1 MEIQTGWKGRTFI
14 HPACGFLEQV
24 HPRFK
29 RDALGVSSKREDPLT
44 RSDFLLDS
52 RQWSS
57 LIVGKISEV
66 WRMRV
71 SMCVLFVSCQEA
83 LYAKDATSA
92 VSCGISPRVAYGPHP

>member
-1 MEIQTGWKGRTFI
+1 MSWNVPCT
-14 HPACGFLEQV
+14 FLELFWSIRLVLLHRISKV

-29 RDALGVSSKREDPLT
+29 RDALGVSSKRVDPLT

-66 WRMRV
+66 TLIFGSAFARRKSYCYGTARLLV
-71 SMCVLFVSCQEA
+71 SSLSNPF
-83 LYAKDATSA
+83 
-92 VSCGISPRVAYGPHP
+92 R